1 MSNENDQFS
10 DDEINRNLLEDAL
23 RSDQSQQ
30 ALLIKTV
37 PSSEWGKYLLS
48 LFKSRAGEATNEV
61 TISWLVQ
68 QYAQGRLRLADLGA
82 VKETLAMFKRYAA
95 RLEPDQRDLARY
107 SSLAEVWEAVIG
119 FKKIDSDLLEATL
132 RSDQSQQALL
142 IKTLPS
148 AQWGKYLLS
157 QFESWAGATTNTV
170 TISWLVQQYAQGKL
184 RLADLGAAEETLEMF
199 KRYAPRL
206 EPDRRDLARY
216 SSLAEVWEAV
226 IGFEGTEV
234 NANAEQGDPNA
245 NARQGQMGSF
255 QGGWGWDYFSPP
267 KNPSTYPGVQGE
279 IPTSL
284 LMAHPEAEEIKGQ
297 EWFSRVSA
305 DARTPRTELELCTF
319 MHDHNLQVEPC
330 AGDISHKS
338 SRYGLL
344 FLGYFRPDG
353 GQAWI
358 CQDAL
363 QVMAEEKRKSFLAS
377 WAQHNGM
384 SVLLPDE
391 FSWLHRAPHSGFKPL
406 YEMTLQQ
413 FFRTHRPKVI
423 ASHNF
428 SSFEIGILE
437 EIERRIR
444 DARPWRPQNSLR
456 APSGMRFFINE
467 YRDCLALRRIENGE
481 LLGGISKGTTWVSPH
496 YRGQGLGGVIVEA
509 GHSLAMLNPSHFSVE
524 GYRARLS
531 AHKAAVARAI
541 ADGKVVPQHVLD
553 EYVQA
558 PDGALSFADP
568 QWLDLVQQALDAPP
582 NTYKQQLGL
591 GRATKAER
599 KQARGRKKRSSDS
612 LIFLPDPDEFEKDDF
627 LYSGRKS
634 SIATLDEETLRR
646 VEAEALGIR
655 DHFLLSGT
663 PQTSTPTQKANPLM
677 SNKSVDRS
685 NSSQGTLVPMAQPD
699 AISCGATAASMVLK
713 ALGFLPS
720 GGIADIQKLIRT
732 NPQTGT
738 IPWAVVE
745 GLANIGVVAQHR
757 EDRTAK
763 SSPDSYIWRLLED
776 REGKNYAMLRLLVGG
791 HGKHWV
797 VAEKLPNGQM
807 SLIDPGNGAKIHGGF
822 SSIVQDWVARNCE
835 AITIPMNPAQHPAK
849 APPSDLTPASSGMIK
864 PEENSL
870 LDWLTHKTATPT
882 LVSNAVYERDFVH
895 DPKDFGR
902 LLNELAQDPYLRPMK
917 GIIGIKNKDAKFYVV
932 GGPGYNESMVVRLN
946 GRVVGGLLNGTNY
959 VLPEYRRQGLGGD
972 LLLTASQFP
981 FFRFLKPTVYS
992 ENGYRARLSAH
1003 RRALMSALE
1012 RGESVSTEILADY
1025 TPDFRLI
1032 SSKWQEIVDHA
1043 GGLKSPVPVSYL
1055 SSEAYAAAVP
1065 PIGEEAERRGR

>member
-10 DDEINRNLLEDAL
+10 DDEINRTLLEDAL

-30 ALLIKTV
+30 A
-37 PSSEWGKYLLS
+37 
-48 LFKSRAGEATNEV
+48 F
-61 TISWLVQ
+61 
-68 QYAQGRLRLADLGA
+68 
-82 VKETLAMFKRYAA
+82 F
-95 RLEPDQRDLARY
+95 
-107 SSLAEVWEAVIG
+107 
-119 FKKIDSDLLEATL
+119 
-132 RSDQSQQALL
+132 

-148 AQWGKYLLS
+148 EQRAKFLLNL
-157 QFESWAGATTNTV
+157 FVDGAGSGANKA
-170 TISWLVQQYAQGKL
+170 TISWLEQQYVQGKL

-206 EPDRRDLARY
+206 EQDRRDLARY

-226 IGFEGTEV
+226 IGLEEPEA
-234 NANAEQGDPNA
+234 NANVNLDGSYTNKQQGHL
-245 NARQGQMGSF
+245 GSF
-255 QGGWGWDYFSPP
+255 RGDWGWDYFSPP
-267 KNPSTYPGVQGE
+267 KNPSTYPGVQGD

-284 LMAHPEAEEIKGQ
+284 LIAHPEADEIKRQ
-297 EWFSRVSA
+297 TWFSRVSA

-319 MHDHNLQVEPC
+319 LHDHDLQVEPC
-330 AGDISHKS
+330 AGDVSSKS
-338 SRYGLL
+338 SLYGLL

-363 QVMAEEKRKSFLAS
+363 QVMPEEKRNSFLAL

-384 SVLLPDE
+384 SVRLPDE
-391 FSWLHRAPHSGFKPL
+391 LSRIYRAPSHVFKPL
-406 YEMTLQQ
+406 YEMTIQQ
-413 FFRTHRPKVI
+413 FFRTNHPKVI

-428 SSFEIGILE
+428 SSFEIGVLE
-437 EIERRIR
+437 EIEGRIR
-444 DARPWRPQNSLR
+444 TARPWRPQNALLT
-456 APSGMRFFINE
+456 PPGMRFFTNE
-467 YRDCLALRRIENGE
+467 YRDCLALRRIESGE
-481 LLGGISKGTTWVSPH
+481 ILGGISRGTTWVSPR
-496 YRGQGLGGVIVEA
+496 YRGQGLGAPIVEA
-509 GHSLAMLNPSHFSVE
+509 GHSLSMLNPSHFSVE

-531 AHKAAVARAI
+531 AHKAAVARAL
-541 ADGKVVPQHVLD
+541 ADGKVVPPHVLD

-558 PDGALSFADP
+558 RDGALSFADP
-568 QWLDLVQQALDAPP
+568 QWLGYAQQALDAPP
-582 NTYKQQLGL
+582 NTYKEQLGL
-591 GRATKAER
+591 DRKSKGER
-599 KQARGRKKRSSDS
+599 KRERGRNKRGSDS
-612 LIFLPDPDEFEKDDF
+612 MFFVPDPDEFENDDF
-627 LYSGRKS
+627 LYPGRQS
-634 SIATLDEETLRR
+634 STASLDEEMLSRL
-646 VEAEALGIR
+646 EADALGIR
-655 DHFLLSGT
+655 DRFLLSST
-663 PQTSTPTQKANPLM
+663 PQTSTPIQKANPLM

-713 ALGFLPS
+713 ALGLLPS

-763 SSPDSYIWRLLED
+763 SSPDTYIWRLLED
-776 REGKNYAMLRLLVGG
+776 REGKNYVMLRLLVGG
-791 HGKHWV
+791 YGKHWV
-797 VAEKLPNGQM
+797 VAEKLPNGLI
-807 SLIDPGNGAKIHGGF
+807 SLIDPGNGAKIRGGF
-822 SSIVQDWVARNCE
+822 SSIVQHWVARNCE
-835 AITIPMNPAQHPAK
+835 AITIPMNPTRHPAK

-870 LDWLTHKTATPT
+870 LDWLTHKKQVPT

-902 LLNELAQDPYLRPMK
+902 LLDELAQDPYLRPLK
-917 GIIGIKNKDAKFYVV
+917 GILGLKNKAAKFYVV
-932 GGPGYNESMVVRLN
+932 GGPGYNESMVVSLN
-946 GRVVGGLLNGTNY
+946 GRVVGGLLNGKNY
-959 VLPEYRRQGLGGD
+959 VLPEYRRQGLGAD

-992 ENGYRARLSAH
+992 EDGYRARLSAH
-1003 RRALMSALE
+1003 RRALLSALE
-1012 RGESVSTEILADY
+1012 RGESVSAEILADY

-1043 GGLKSPVPVSYL
+1043 AGLNAPALVSHL
-1055 SSEAYAAAVP
+1055 ASEAYAAAVP
-1065 PIGEEAERRGR
+1065 PLGEESERRAR